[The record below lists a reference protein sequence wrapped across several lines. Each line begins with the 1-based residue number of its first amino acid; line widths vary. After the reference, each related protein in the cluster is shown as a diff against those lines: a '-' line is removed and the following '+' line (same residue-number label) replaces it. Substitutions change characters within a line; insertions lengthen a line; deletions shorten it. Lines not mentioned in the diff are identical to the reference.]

1 MKRSLILL
9 SIALTLALCGA
20 ALASRLKL
28 DSRLEAL
35 LPADSASVRS
45 LDLSANGKKL
55 AVSGRDTHANLSSGT
70 KVVEMFDDTE
80 QIAAVIPL
88 LGRGRMPGEEVIGLG
103 NARAA
108 GEAIGE
114 DLVENGVFEPVGRV
128 GSLEFGMWNHGI
140 SDIGCFGYVQHKFWI
155 AELYGWR
162 GK

>member
-1 MKRSLILL
+1 MQV
-9 SIALTLALCGA
+9 A
-20 ALASRLKL
+20 ALV
-28 DSRLEAL
+28 AL
-35 LPADSASVRS
+35 
-45 LDLSANGKKL
+45 
-55 AVSGRDTHANLSSGT
+55 
-70 KVVEMFDDTE
+70 
-80 QIAAVIPL
+80 L
-88 LGRGRMPGEEVIGLG
+88 LGRAAPGLETDAARVVY
-103 NARAA
+103 ARAA